1 MLRET
6 AAPSF
11 GCLSFSER
19 RVSHVEKD
27 SVRDDAGNGD
37 FRRSGVGYVELG
49 VRCVTA
55 LTRFTTDAQIKI
67 QTPSDG
73 KVQSLPNQAVD
84 VLVQRVEIEPG
95 GYSGWHSHPGQGFV
109 VPTAGEVEIYDG
121 DDPTCT
127 PKIAGVDKEV
137 RSYIEPANHIHYARN
152 VGTVKYEAVATF
164 LLPVGAPS
172 RTDEPSPGN
181 CPF

>member
-1 MLRET
+1 MSKKILFGTMLAMVT
-6 AAPSF
+6 SAGLVWATSSS
-11 GCLSFSER
+11 GCV
-19 RVSHVEKD
+19 VSPK
-27 SVRDDAGNGD
+27 
-37 FRRSGVGYVELG
+37 F
-49 VRCVTA
+49 CVTA

-73 KVQSLPNQAVD
+73 KVQSPPNQAVD

-127 PKIAGVDKEV
+127 PKIAGVDKDV